1 MARVSVVVPFHNAEQ
16 YLAEAI
22 ASVRAQTFEDWE
34 LLLVNDASSDTS
46 PQIALAASVADP
58 RIRLLT
64 AGAGTPVRAAA
75 ARNRGIE
82 AASGEFVTFLDAD
95 DLYLPEKLARDIEL
109 LDRHPDVAMVYGPTE
124 WFWDDANS
132 ASVKRENMR
141 REAGVTHDPGS
152 LLSPVL
158 LWNEWQVPC
167 TCSVALRRADLLAA
181 GGFEEQFAL
190 YEDQTL
196 WAKVFASF
204 AVYVHGDTLARY
216 RQHPRSSSAMAA
228 AAGQYQFSG
237 AHPARAK
244 FLDWL
249 AGYLALTRPG
259 DERLAKEV
267 AMVRAPYLP
276 GGPARLAGM
285 VRFTIRKTG
294 KRLQRRADGLYH
306 RIRGRRANV

>member
-16 YLAEAI
+16 YLSEAI
-22 ASVRAQTFEDWE
+22 DSVRAQTFADWE
-34 LLLVNDASSDTS
+34 LLLVNDASNDAS
-46 PQIALAASVADP
+46 PQIASAASAADP

-64 AGAGTPVRAAA
+64 AGAVTPMGAAA

-82 AASGEFVTFLDAD
+82 VASGEFVTFLDGD

-109 LDRHPDVAMVYGPTE
+109 LDSHPNVAMVYGPTE
-124 WFWDDANS
+124 WFWGDANS

-141 REAGVTHDPGS
+141 REAGVAHEPGS

-158 LWNEWQVPC
+158 LWNDWQVPC
-167 TCSVALRRADLLAA
+167 TCSVALRRAQLLAV
-181 GGFEEQFAL
+181 GGFVEQFAL

-196 WAKVFASF
+196 WAKIFAGF
-204 AVYVHGDTLARY
+204 AVYVHGAILARY
-216 RQHPRSSSAMAA
+216 RQHAGSSSAIAA
-228 AAGQYQFSG
+228 AAGEYQFSG
-237 AHPARAK
+237 AHPAREK

-249 AGYLALTRPG
+249 ASYLAATRPG
-259 DERLAKEV
+259 DARLAREV

-276 GGPARLAGM
+276 GGVARLAGM

-294 KRLQRRADGLYH
+294 MRLQRRADGLY
-306 RIRGRRANV
+306 RRLRGRRANV